1 MNAPFDQTAVTQGP
15 LRQVQPELET
25 LLDAAIDGVM
35 IVDHKG
41 RVRLMSHAAELMFD
55 RQETDVLGHNISL
68 LLPDFETLL
77 HRHVISFELSIN
89 PLRRS
94 RSLGQHH
101 ETIGLRSDGVRF
113 EVELGVGTI
122 RGIEPARYVVF
133 VRDISERKLRDR
145 ALQRS
150 EAALH
155 TAQALANI
163 GNYVIYYDGVTE
175 DYASPQLIRMF
186 DWIAADEDRRLGKLT
201 NRMLAAVHPADRTL
215 VMNAFSD
222 LDSEAVTIDISYRI
236 INTKSEISYIHH
248 LAQVIRNVH
257 GRAIQHVG
265 TLHDITERKLA
276 DYELQQMQNRIT
288 HSGRVSILGEMATG
302 IAHEVN
308 QPLTAIATYA
318 KACLRLMGNNDCTTE
333 EINATLEQIAQQAL
347 RAGEVIRRMRSF
359 VRYHEANTEPI
370 ECEHI
375 LKELVQLA
383 QTDAHY
389 HAVQLVIE
397 PSTETLMVQADPVQI
412 QQVLLN
418 LVRNSIDAM
427 QETVDPNRVIVLR
440 TCVNDAGEVEFMV
453 ADRGHGIRAEIAQE
467 LFNPFYTTKLSGTGL
482 GLSISQSI
490 IRAHGGKL
498 WHDANP
504 GGGARFFFSLPR
516 VGNALTSTSN
526 KRY

>member
-1 MNAPFDQTAVTQGP
+1 MNAPYDQTAVTQGP

-55 RQETDVLGHNISL
+55 RQETDVLGHNINL
-68 LLPDFETLL
+68 LLPEFETLL
-77 HRHVISFELSIN
+77 QRHVIPPAPGNSKAQRI
-89 PLRRS
+89 

-101 ETIGLRSDGVRF
+101 ETVGLRSDGIPF
-113 EVELGVGTI
+113 EVELGVGTV
-122 RGIEPARYVVF
+122 RGIEPSRYVVF
-133 VRDISERKLRDR
+133 VRDISERKLREE
-145 ALQRS
+145 ALRRS

-163 GNYVIYYDGVTE
+163 GNYVIYNDGVTE
-175 DYASPQLIRMF
+175 DYASPQLMRMF
-186 DWIAADEDRRLGKLT
+186 EWHITESGKGLGCLT
-201 NRMLAAVHPADRTL
+201 TRILAAVHPADRVT
-215 VMNAFSD
+215 VSQAFAE
-222 LDSEAVTIDISYRI
+222 LDSDTVTIDINYRI
-236 INTKSEISYIHH
+236 INGKADTRYIHH
-248 LAQVIRNVH
+248 LAQVIRDAH

-265 TLHDITERKLA
+265 TVHDITERQLA

-318 KACLRLMGNNDCTTE
+318 KACLRLMGNDDCSTE
-333 EINATLEQIAQQAL
+333 EINTTLEQIAQQAL

-359 VRYHEANTEPI
+359 VRYHEARPEMIDSNHLLE
-370 ECEHI
+370 
-375 LKELVQLA
+375 ELVQLA

-389 HAVQLVIE
+389 HSVQLVIE
-397 PSTETLMVQADPVQI
+397 PQEQALLVQADPVQI

-427 QETVDPNRVIVLR
+427 QEVPEQNRLIILR
-440 TCVNDAGEVEFMV
+440 ARRNHDGDVEFMV
-453 ADRGHGIRAEIAQE
+453 ADRGHGISAEIARE
-467 LFNPFYTTKLSGTGL
+467 LFNPFYTTKLTGTGL

-498 WHDANP
+498 WHDDNP
-504 GGGARFFFSLPR
+504 GGGARFFFSLPQA
-516 VGNALTSTSN
+516 G
-526 KRY
+526 

>member
-1 MNAPFDQTAVTQGP
+1 MNSPFDQTAVTQGP

-41 RVRLMSHAAELMFD
+41 RLRLMSHAAELIFE
-55 RQETDVLGHNISL
+55 RHENDVLGHNINL
-68 LLPDFETLL
+68 LLPDFDSLL
-77 HRHVISFELSIN
+77 KKHVITVIPTSGYA
-89 PLRRS
+89 RRGQL
-94 RSLGQHH
+94 LGQHH
-101 ETIGLRSDGVRF
+101 ETIGFRSDGTRF

-122 RGIEPARYVVF
+122 RGIEPSRHVVF
-133 VRDISERKLRDR
+133 VRDISERKRRDEALR
-145 ALQRS
+145 RS

-163 GNYVIYYDGVTE
+163 GNYVIYYDGVTD

-186 DWIAADEDRRLGKLT
+186 DWSIGDDERRLGNLT

-215 VMNAFSD
+215 VAQAFAELESGT
-222 LDSEAVTIDISYRI
+222 VTIDISYRI
-236 INTKSEISYIHH
+236 VSATSGICYIHH
-248 LAQVIRNVH
+248 LAQVIRDVH
-257 GRAIQHVG
+257 GAAIQHVG
-265 TLHDITERKLA
+265 TVHDITERQLA

-318 KACLRLMGNNDCTTE
+318 KACLRLMSNGDCSTE

-359 VRYHEANTEPI
+359 VRYHEAKPEVIDGNHVLE
-370 ECEHI
+370 
-375 LKELVQLA
+375 ELVQLA

-389 HAVQLVIE
+389 HAVQLRIE
-397 PSTETLMVQADPVQI
+397 PATQALLVQADPVQI

-418 LVRNSIDAM
+418 LVRNAIDAM
-427 QETVDPNRVIVLR
+427 QAVIDPDRIILLKTSLNEEG
-440 TCVNDAGEVEFMV
+440 NVEFMV
-453 ADRGHGIRAEIAQE
+453 ADRGHGITAEIARE

-490 IRAHGGKL
+490 IRAHGGRL
-498 WHDANP
+498 WHDDNP
-504 GGGARFFFSLPR
+504 EGGARFFFALPR
-516 VGNALTSTSN
+516 AG
-526 KRY
+526 

>member
-1 MNAPFDQTAVTQGP
+1 MTQGP

-55 RQETDVLGHNISL
+55 RQETDMLGNNISL
-68 LLPDFETLL
+68 LLPDFESLL
-77 HRHVISFELSIN
+77 QRHVIPVATN
-89 PLRRS
+89 GNTMRRN
-94 RSLGQHH
+94 RALGQHH
-101 ETIGLRSDGVRF
+101 ETTGLRSDGIPF
-113 EVELGVGTI
+113 EVELGVGTV
-122 RGIEPARYVVF
+122 RGIEPSRYVVF
-133 VRDISERKLRDR
+133 VRDISQRKRRDEALR
-145 ALQRS
+145 RS

-163 GNYVIYYDGVTE
+163 GNYVIYHDGVTA
-175 DYASPQLIRMF
+175 DYASPQLIRLF
-186 DWIAADEDRRLGKLT
+186 NWDVVDEDRRPGNLT
-201 NRMLAAVHPADRTL
+201 NRILATVHPADRAT
-215 VMNAFSD
+215 VAEAFAE
-222 LDSEAVTIDISYRI
+222 LDSGMVTIDINYRI
-236 INTKSEISYIHH
+236 ISAISGISYIHH
-248 LAQVIRNVH
+248 LAQVIRDAH

-265 TLHDITERKLA
+265 TVHDITERQLA

-318 KACLRLMGNNDCTTE
+318 KACLRLMSNGDCTPE
-333 EINATLEQIAQQAL
+333 ETNATLEQIAQQAL

-359 VRYHEANTEPI
+359 MRYHEAKPEMI
-370 ECEHI
+370 ESNHVLE
-375 LKELVQLA
+375 ELVQLA

-397 PSTETLMVQADPVQI
+397 PPTQSFTVQADPVQI

-418 LVRNSIDAM
+418 LVRNAIDAM
-427 QETVDPNRVIVLR
+427 QDAAEADRLIRLRAALNREG
-440 TCVNDAGEVEFMV
+440 DVEFMV
-453 ADRGHGIRAEIAQE
+453 ADRGHGISAEIARE

-490 IRAHGGKL
+490 IRAHGGRL
-498 WHDANP
+498 WYDDNP
-504 GGGARFFFSLPR
+504 DGGARFFFSLPR
-516 VGNALTSTSN
+516 AG
-526 KRY
+526 

>member
-1 MNAPFDQTAVTQGP
+1 MMNAPFDNAAVTQGP

-35 IVDHKG
+35 IVDHKA

-55 RQETDVLGHNISL
+55 RQENDVLGHNISL
-68 LLPDFETLL
+68 LLPEFEALL
-77 HRHVISFELSIN
+77 QRHVIAVAPNMNQS
-89 PLRRS
+89 RRS
-94 RSLGQHH
+94 RTLGQHH
-101 ETIGLRSDGVRF
+101 ETIGLRSDGIPF
-113 EVELGVGTI
+113 EVELGVGTV
-122 RGIEPARYVVF
+122 RGIEPSRYIVF
-133 VRDISERKLRDR
+133 VRDISERKRRVEALR
-145 ALQRS
+145 RS

-186 DWIAADEDRRLGKLT
+186 DWEDAGHNPAPQNLIA
-201 NRMLAAVHPADRTL
+201 RMLSSLHPADRNMVTQ
-215 VMNAFSD
+215 AFAE
-222 LDSEAVTIDISYRI
+222 LDSNLAAIDINYRI
-236 INTKSEISYIHH
+236 INDKSEASYIHH
-248 LAQVIRNVH
+248 LAQVIRDVH

-265 TLHDITERKLA
+265 TVHDITERQLA

-318 KACLRLMGNNDCTTE
+318 KACLRLMSNGDCSSE
-333 EINATLEQIAQQAL
+333 ETNATLEQIALQAL

-359 VRYHEANTEPI
+359 VRYHEAKPELI
-370 ECEHI
+370 ESNHI
-375 LKELVQLA
+375 LEELVQLA

-389 HAVQLVIE
+389 HAVQLLIDS
-397 PSTETLMVQADPVQI
+397 PTHTLMVQADPVQI

-427 QETVDPNRVIVLR
+427 QEVSDPDRVIVLR
-440 TCVNDAGEVEFMV
+440 AVLNKSGDVEFMV
-453 ADRGHGIRAEIAQE
+453 ADHGHGITAEIAKE

-490 IRAHGGKL
+490 IRAHGGRL
-498 WHDANP
+498 WHDDNP

-516 VGNALTSTSN
+516 AN
-526 KRY
+526 

>member
-1 MNAPFDQTAVTQGP
+1 MKLPFDKGAVTQGP

-41 RVRLMSHAAELMFD
+41 RVRLMSHAAEMMFD
-55 RQETDVLGHNISL
+55 RQETDVLGNNITL
-68 LLPDFETLL
+68 LLPEFETLL
-77 HRHVISFELSIN
+77 QTHVIPVAANGNS
-89 PLRRS
+89 LRRN

-101 ETIGLRSDGVRF
+101 ETTGLRSDGIPF
-113 EVELGVGTI
+113 EVELGVGTV
-122 RGIEPARYVVF
+122 RGIEPSRYIVF
-133 VRDISERKLRDR
+133 VRDISQRKRRDEALR
-145 ALQRS
+145 RS

-155 TAQALANI
+155 TAQALADI
-163 GNYVIYYDGVTE
+163 GNYVIHKDGVTE

-186 DWIAADEDRRLGKLT
+186 GWTVVSNEPFGNLT
-201 NRMLAAVHPADRTL
+201 KRMLASIHPADR
-215 VMNAFSD
+215 VAVAAAFDELELGSQNM
-222 LDSEAVTIDISYRI
+222 DINYRI
-236 INTKSEISYIHH
+236 INTKIEISYIHH
-248 LAQVIRNVH
+248 LAQLIRDSQ
-257 GRAIQHVG
+257 GRAVQHVG
-265 TLHDITERKLA
+265 TVHDITQKQLA

-318 KACLRLMGNNDCTTE
+318 KACLRLLSNGDCSLE
-333 EINATLEQIAQQAL
+333 ETSATLEQIAQQAL

-359 VRYHEANTEPI
+359 VRYHEAKPELVDGNHLLE
-370 ECEHI
+370 
-375 LKELVQLA
+375 ELVQLA

-389 HAVQLVIE
+389 HATQLVIE
-397 PSTETLMVQADPVQI
+397 PSPQSLMVQADQVQV

-427 QETVDPNRVIVLR
+427 QDVAESHRIIRLR
-440 TCVNDAGEVEFMV
+440 ATLNNFGDVEFMV
-453 ADRGHGIRAEIAQE
+453 ADRGHGITPEIARE
-467 LFNPFYTTKLSGTGL
+467 LFNPFYTTKVSGTGL

-498 WHDANP
+498 WHDDNP
-504 GGGARFFFSLPR
+504 EGGARFYFTLPR
-516 VGNALTSTSN
+516 AS
-526 KRY
+526 

>member
-1 MNAPFDQTAVTQGP
+1 MNAPFDKTAVTQGP

-41 RVRLMSHAAELMFD
+41 RVRLMSNAAELMFD
-55 RQETDVLGHNISL
+55 RQETDLLGHNISL
-68 LLPDFETLL
+68 LIPDFDLL
-77 HRHVISFELSIN
+77 LKRHVVPFATNGSHS
-89 PLRRS
+89 RRG
-94 RSLGQHH
+94 RMLGQHH
-101 ETIGLRSDGVRF
+101 ETVGLRSDGIPF
-113 EVELGVGTI
+113 EVELGVGTV
-122 RGIEPARYVVF
+122 RGIEPSRYVVF
-133 VRDISERKLRDR
+133 VRDISERKLREE
-145 ALQRS
+145 ALRRS

-163 GNYVIYYDGVTE
+163 GNYVIYFDGVTD

-186 DWIAADEDRRLGKLT
+186 DWNIADHERRLGSLT
-201 NRMLAAVHPADRTL
+201 NRMLAAIHPADRAA
-215 VMNAFSD
+215 VAQAFSE
-222 LDSEAVTIDISYRI
+222 LDSNTVTIDISYRI
-236 INTKSEISYIHH
+236 INAKSEINYIHH
-248 LAQVIRNVH
+248 LAQVIRDAH
-257 GRAIQHVG
+257 GRPIQHVG
-265 TLHDITERKLA
+265 TLHDITERQLA

-318 KACLRLMGNNDCTTE
+318 RACLRLMANDECSTE
-333 EINATLEQIAQQAL
+333 ETNATLEQIAQQAL

-359 VRYHEANTEPI
+359 VRYHEAEPELI
-370 ECEHI
+370 DSNHVLE
-375 LKELVQLA
+375 ELVQLA

-389 HAVQLVIE
+389 HSVQLIID
-397 PSTETLMVQADPVQI
+397 PPTQTLQVQADPVQI

-418 LVRNSIDAM
+418 LVRNAIDAM
-427 QETVDPNRVIVLR
+427 QDAADSDRVIRLR
-440 TCVNDAGEVEFMV
+440 AALNRSGEVEFMV
-453 ADRGHGIRAEIAQE
+453 ADRGHGISPEIALE

-498 WHDANP
+498 WHDENP
-504 GGGARFFFSLPR
+504 GGGARFFFALPR
-516 VGNALTSTSN
+516 VC
-526 KRY
+526 